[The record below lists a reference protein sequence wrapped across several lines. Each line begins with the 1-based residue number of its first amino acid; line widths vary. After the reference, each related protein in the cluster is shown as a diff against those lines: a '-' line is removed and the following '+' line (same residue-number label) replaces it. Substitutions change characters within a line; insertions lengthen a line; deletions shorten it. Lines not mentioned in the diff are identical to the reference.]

1 MENVSKAVE
10 APKNSKKY
18 SEKLTRELDFKS
30 IQVEK
35 VKDKKLYSQTN
46 MPRTQGLSKEKAMQK
61 LLESNKI
68 EQKKPIYANQSSQ
81 SSEKGVNLEGNEE
94 KKLIKKYGGFIEDGL
109 IKYALDDFLN
119 RYKSPEI
126 HSSLR
131 KENINAWK
139 EKVSTYKKANIKCD
153 IAKISKYEDETGKF
167 QQYLYFLSKAQNEEQ
182 QIWWSEK
189 LYNELQRD
197 TGYRAFDINITLRL
211 GDLIHSTF
219 EEHSARDPELWKNA
233 REKYNKILGN
243 SQQLKTDFSKRW
255 VLGGGKNWLNR
266 NFKDSA
272 GEPLY
277 DSFVKKIRMT
287 PEELIELKTTGL
299 QKHKLKDKN
308 GVPPSLKT
316 LWLDLGLN
324 PEVMIEFFTVLE
336 AFRSKK
342 VNKSS
347 KNLGNLP
354 DVQDLGR
361 KFDSVA
367 LSQRYLELMKY
378 FENNP
383 KEMEATISWFA
394 ENICPTRKF
403 IESILKIGAQN
414 GKSECTRW
422 RYKVLLF
429 SHWIARQVQK
439 MFNVCA
445 KL

>member
-1 MENVSKAVE
+1 M
-10 APKNSKKY
+10 PG
-18 SEKLTRELDFKS
+18 RKS
-30 IQVEK
+30 
-35 VKDKKLYSQTN
+35 
-46 MPRTQGLSKEKAMQK
+46 R
-61 LLESNKI
+61 
-68 EQKKPIYANQSSQ
+68 
-81 SSEKGVNLEGNEE
+81 
-94 KKLIKKYGGFIEDGL
+94 
-109 IKYALDDFLN
+109 
-119 RYKSPEI
+119 
-126 HSSLR
+126 
-131 KENINAWK
+131 
-139 EKVSTYKKANIKCD
+139 
-153 IAKISKYEDETGKF
+153 
-167 QQYLYFLSKAQNEEQ
+167 AQNEEQ

-219 EEHSARDPELWKNA
+219 AEHSARDPELWKNA

-287 PEELIELKTTGL
+287 PEELMELKTTGL

-324 PEVMIEFFTVLE
+324 PE
-336 AFRSKK
+336 
-342 VNKSS
+342 
-347 KNLGNLP
+347 NLGNLP

-378 FENNP
+378 FKNNP

-445 KL
+445 KLLRVKRIAV